1 MAESFTRRS
10 NVSVMRLWGTRCLSA
25 GRFRWARTRF
35 SDRANAPAWA
45 PLRADCNFLSC
56 LRSRCSSSRCGVA
69 TRVVEDGLLEPGLVE
84 SGLPAAGDSCFEIW
98 SGEVGLAG
106 RELGDGCFAGHIPS
120 KIILGSR
127 SRE

>member
-1 MAESFTRRS
+1 
-10 NVSVMRLWGTRCLSA
+10 L
-25 GRFRWARTRF
+25 
-35 SDRANAPAWA
+35 PAWA
-45 PLRADCNFLSC
+45 PSRADCNSSSC
-56 LRSRCSSSRCGVA
+56 FRSRCSSSRSGLA
-69 TRVVEDGLLEPGLVE
+69 TRAVEPGLLEPGLVE
-84 SGLPAAGDSCFEIW
+84 PGLLEPGLVEPGLPAAGDSCFEIW